1 MILEIAAVA
10 GFERQMRIGTL
21 EITAALALVA
31 ALAARLPA
39 RAAAEIGRVTP
50 VRLRLE
56 IRERGERRSYEGRPP
71 LELGRDK
78 RTEIVLRDPEVSR
91 RHARFESQDGVVFV
105 EDLKSSN
112 GTFLNGRRI
121 MEAIEVRQGDEIDVG
136 STRILVSSV
145 RPG

>member
-1 MILEIAAVA
+1 MTFAIAAVD
-10 GFERQMRIGTL
+10 FERQMRIGSL

-31 ALAARLPA
+31 ALTARLPA
-39 RAAAEIGRVTP
+39 RTAAEIGRVTP

-56 IRERGERRSYEGRPP
+56 ILEHGANRAFDGRPP

-78 RTEIVLRDPEVSR
+78 GTEIVLRDPEVSR

-105 EDLKSSN
+105 NDLNSSN
-112 GTFLNGRRI
+112 GTFLNGRRVT
-121 MEAIEVRQGDEIDVG
+121 EAIEVRPGDEIDVG
-136 STRILVSSV
+136 TTRILVRSV